1 MPPPTSQR
9 RRACR
14 HEAEPFTE
22 RCSRG
27 VIDAEPCP
35 RELGREAPPWCRR
48 MVLAACVLASSMAFI
63 DGTALPVALPRLRA
77 DFGADLASVQW
88 VLNGYMLALAS
99 LTLIG
104 GALADV
110 YGKARM
116 LRLGCVLF
124 GLASA
129 ACALAPSPAWLI
141 AARVAQGAAA
151 AIVTP
156 ASLALIGATY
166 PRAERNR
173 AIGLWAAASALTT
186 AGGPVLGG
194 WLTETFGWPSVFWIN
209 PPLALV
215 TVGILLVF
223 APKDERI
230 HRRFDVIGAAILAS
244 AIGALAWALSQ
255 IGPRGARAAA
265 DATAQPRTVLAIVAG
280 LGIVGLALY
289 AFWARIS
296 KHPMTPPRL
305 VENHAFLGLNV
316 ATLMIYAGVSIIFF
330 LLPFELIDRRALS
343 STDAGLT
350 FLPFTLG
357 VGLLS
362 GVFGGLADKIGART
376 MLIAGP
382 AGAALAYVWMALGQE
397 EPLMLSV
404 IAPMTLLGLSFAV
417 LVAPLTASVLSSVD
431 QTDEGLAS
439 GVNNAASRIAQLAGV
454 ALAAGVASFE
464 SGYEVGLAVAA
475 VTSIGGALTT
485 AITPTP
491 AAAKAGGSGEA

>member
-1 MPPPTSQR
+1 
-9 RRACR
+9 
-14 HEAEPFTE
+14 
-22 RCSRG
+22 
-27 VIDAEPCP
+27 
-35 RELGREAPPWCRR
+35 

-63 DGTALPVALPRLRA
+63 DATALPVALPRLRA

-116 LRLGCVLF
+116 LGLGCVLF

-173 AIGLWAAASALTT
+173 AIGVWAAASALTT

-215 TVGILLVF
+215 AVGVLVVF
-223 APKDERI
+223 APKDGRI
-230 HRRFDVIGAAILAS
+230 QRRFDVIGAAILAS
-244 AIGALAWALSQ
+244 AIGALAWSLSQ
-255 IGPRGARAAA
+255 IGPGEVQAAA
-265 DATAQPRTVLAIVAG
+265 DTQSGTVLAIVAG
-280 LGIVGLALY
+280 LGIIGLAVY
-289 AFWARIS
+289 AFWELRS
-296 KHPMTPPRL
+296 EHPMTPPRL
-305 VENHAFLGLNV
+305 VENRAFLGLNV
-316 ATLMIYAGVSIIFF
+316 ATLMIYAAVSIMFF
-330 LLPFELIDRRALS
+330 LLPFDLVDRRALS
-343 STDAGLT
+343 STDAGLA

-362 GVFGGLADKIGART
+362 NLFGGLADKIGARA

-382 AGAALAYVWMALGQE
+382 LGAAVAYILMALGRE
-397 EPLMLSV
+397 DSLMLGV
-404 IAPMTLLGLSFAV
+404 IGPMALLGLSFAV
-417 LVAPLTASVLSSVD
+417 LVAPLTASVMSSVD
-431 QTDEGLAS
+431 QADEGLAS
-439 GVNNAASRIAQLAGV
+439 GINNAASRIAQLAGV
-454 ALAAGVASFE
+454 ALAAGVASFA

-475 VTSIGGALTT
+475 AASIGGAFT
-485 AITPTP
+485 ALMTLTP
-491 AAAKAGGSGEA
+491 AAAKADGT